1 MGKKIQGAFGWYL
14 ERDAILDGMPIKE
27 YYREG
32 FLGNWTRHFQQRDKI
47 ENFDEA
53 LKIYNK
59 YDEPTERASSAR
71 ICANG

>member
-1 MGKKIQGAFGWYL
+1 
-14 ERDAILDGMPIKE
+14 MPIKE